1 MAHLLVT
8 NVRLGMHKVMV
19 SWCALKAVSYC
30 DLSARSILEQSVPLD
45 VSQDA
50 LSNASSCV
58 SGRPMVMSISTAAV
72 LTRPCGGMGGWEA
85 GRPGFVNHVTGVIN
99 KLKKAGAQSVAAS
112 VRAHLVSCAYARRY
126 VEHSI
131 KMNDQQTIFCFRSPV
146 DGVNHCYQPRRSLPS
161 LACSGGLRAFRSGP
175 ALAPVPE
182 LARSGNQTWS
192 LIRRPI
198 DAVARNLAV
207 LPCQPRACVAY
218 TSLMVFDHPNH
229 QVGINATV
237 AAAL

>member
-1 MAHLLVT
+1 MRASRTPFIYILFHMCGQRMLIRKLDRTNQRRKLAQIFAHTLVDAIQCYAQTRCTFRAPGSSHQPRSAHKWRTAHYCDLSALAILDQMPNGVNKACRETQRTVAHLLVT

-85 GRPGFVNHVTGVIN
+85 
-99 KLKKAGAQSVAAS
+99 
-112 VRAHLVSCAYARRY
+112 
-126 VEHSI
+126 
-131 KMNDQQTIFCFRSPV
+131 
-146 DGVNHCYQPRRSLPS
+146 
-161 LACSGGLRAFRSGP
+161 
-175 ALAPVPE
+175 
-182 LARSGNQTWS
+182 
-192 LIRRPI
+192 
-198 DAVARNLAV
+198 
-207 LPCQPRACVAY
+207 
-218 TSLMVFDHPNH
+218 
-229 QVGINATV
+229 
-237 AAAL
+237 